1 MRRSAMPRFRTRGFN
16 SRSSGLAC
24 RRAFCGGER
33 DGYVSV
39 THEAAQ
45 PLAAEDGD
53 DFHEALLEIDRRER
67 APDGKSEV
75 VVELMPSGQ
84 AVHHF

>member
-1 MRRSAMPRFRTRGFN
+1 MGAG
-16 SRSSGLAC
+16 GLLPV
-24 RRAFCGGER
+24 FK
-33 DGYVSV
+33 
-39 THEAAQ
+39 AAQ

-67 APDGKSEV
+67 ARDGESEV